1 MQLQVETQIYKKDAI
16 KDGIDVAA
24 TQATNY
30 ITYVNE
36 NVGIQVHNKTRINKD
51 FIQINATD
59 ISMWRNG
66 KRKVELGDT
75 YLTFYDGNGTADT
88 NKLAQFGGD
97 IKIYKPGTGLAV
109 IDINSQGAYI
119 DGSVQ
124 IGGRAQSEYLN
135 SNIQIGGRNLARGT
149 ANIIKGTGAWD
160 TATWRDSGSSNTYN
174 YTVSD
179 SPVPSV
185 NKGVL
190 ITTATANT
198 RYGIAQDYC
207 PMLSKTI
214 TYSVWAKGTAGGTIT
229 LQSVWWSNIPSSANW
244 SKQFTANGSWQ
255 YLSFTTDLTNVTV
268 PNGACSICYMYWT
281 GVNANDT
288 CVFVA
293 PKLEYGN
300 KATDWSPAPE
310 DMATIDELDL
320 VNLKHSVQTID
331 ANTKIFK
338 NVTSLYSSENPYTGY
353 IVITTPITPNRMN
366 NIHII
371 GYNYT
376 SVANGGR
383 IIDVSIGFYNYSS
396 SIAHAEF
403 SNKGDFNIESVQIAK
418 VSSSDNRAVIILG
431 TATKKWY
438 FPRLVVDE
446 ALISYTSPPNSY
458 VDGWTITTPGT
469 TLPTGYVQT
478 VSCTEYNASKTATS
492 YITHIDNSGIFI
504 SPYNQSPSINAAG
517 NSIKIDG
524 TGMYIYKGG
533 TEQAHFT
540 GTEAAIGTAGQN
552 QVIINSNGLHVY
564 KYIDN
569 QQEDVALFGETARI
583 GIEDSSHFIVGSQ
596 QLQAFDS
603 IGARYFEVNDDGIFF
618 KSSTTTTDES
628 LRNIDEFIN
637 ELANDI
643 EALDNFT
650 GRQNSSL
657 SNSLIYKINTNA
669 NQITSINN
677 KLSDY
682 TSIKSLV
689 TTHLG
694 SGKALYWNGGTTLV
708 LKSSNCSIE
717 TNTNTMTFKYG
728 SSTAASINSDAKVS
742 INNAIINTSQQ
753 IGTQFKWVVGTNK
766 LSLMRI

>member
-36 NVGIQVHNKTRINKD
+36 SVGIQVHNKTRINKD

-109 IDINSQGAYI
+109 INIDSNGATI
-119 DGSVQ
+119 DGSVT
-124 IGGRAQSEYLN
+124 IGGSNSTLSTIQSNATTALSDSIEYIIGTHGSTATNAWTGTTRDTSLIAGKTIAFYMTSAGIDTAATLNLTLANGQTTGPINVKINN
-135 SNIQIGGRNLARGT
+135 SNVTTHFPQYTVINLTYDGT
-149 ANIIKGTGAWD
+149 AWKCDNYNSD
-160 TATWRDSGSSNTYN
+160 TYN
-174 YTVSD
+174 R
-179 SPVPSV
+179 
-185 NKGVL
+185 
-190 ITTATANT
+190 T
-198 RYGIAQDYC
+198 R
-207 PMLSKTI
+207 
-214 TYSVWAKGTAGGTIT
+214 
-229 LQSVWWSNIPSSANW
+229 
-244 SKQFTANGSWQ
+244 WQ
-255 YLSFTTDLTNVTV
+255 N
-268 PNGACSICYMYWT
+268 
-281 GVNANDT
+281 
-288 CVFVA
+288 
-293 PKLEYGN
+293 
-300 KATDWSPAPE
+300 
-310 DMATIDELDL
+310 
-320 VNLKHSVQTID
+320 
-331 ANTKIFK
+331 
-338 NVTSLYSSENPYTGY
+338 
-353 IVITTPITPNRMN
+353 VITASTAIT
-366 NIHII
+366 
-371 GYNYT
+371 
-376 SVANGGR
+376 SGR
-383 IIDVSIGFYNYSS
+383 IICGTASGYKNIAANITFDISYPLLYAGSAIAAAATGDNNYLEINTVNVSSNGTISSGAANKVLYLKGTLSGNIFTISASPFLTTVVPTSQDNLCYIPMGVMYSS
-396 SIAHAEF
+396 THMYF
-403 SNKGDFNIESVQIAK
+403 K
-418 VSSSDNRAVIILG
+418 SSDQIYAYKDGAFGPISLR
-431 TATKKWY
+431 
-438 FPRLVVDE
+438 E
-446 ALISYTSPPNSY
+446 AS
-458 VDGWTITTPGT
+458 G
-469 TLPTGYVQT
+469 
-478 VSCTEYNASKTATS
+478 AAKTATS

-504 SPYNQSPSINAAG
+504 SPYNQSPSNNAKG

-540 GTEAAIGTAGQN
+540 GAEAAIGTDGQN
-552 QVIINSNGLHVY
+552 QVIINSNGLRVY
-564 KYIDN
+564 KYIN
-569 QQEDVALFGETARI
+569 SQQKDVALFGETARI
-583 GIEDSSHFIVGSQ
+583 GIENSSHFIVGSQ

-669 NQITSINN
+669 NQITSINS

-742 INNAIINTSQQ
+742 INNAIINTSEQ